1 MITGDPRVFANRT
14 YLNLRYPRPIYD
26 MPTAAHAR
34 AAFLSNVSY
43 VKLNEGFDE
52 ANSYAMGQGFLL
64 DEELTTNVGVVAHHP
79 LTNQRDPAYYSV
91 LSESADRADGP
102 IACA

>member
-43 VKLNEGFDE
+43 VRLNEGFDDAAFNTFRAE
-52 ANSYAMGQGFLL
+52 YDAWLAEGSDAGYGYYIMEPQFEQDDA
-64 DEELTTNVGVVAHHP
+64 DVVW
-79 LTNQRDPAYYSV
+79 
-91 LSESADRADGP
+91 RAAP
-102 IACA
+102 R